1 MHASVLWHVT
11 VDYTKPAGFFRT
23 ISFDVILVFNYV
35 YFILEVQMNYTRA
48 YTDKLWLE
56 VFVKMTSMF
65 HAHRNLRFKWNRRRG
80 QQPGAR
86 FVIDLQ
92 VWSGSLK
99 SKHL

>member
-48 YTDKLWLE
+48 YTD
-56 VFVKMTSMF
+56 
-65 HAHRNLRFKWNRRRG
+65 
-80 QQPGAR
+80 
-86 FVIDLQ
+86 
-92 VWSGSLK
+92 
-99 SKHL
+99 